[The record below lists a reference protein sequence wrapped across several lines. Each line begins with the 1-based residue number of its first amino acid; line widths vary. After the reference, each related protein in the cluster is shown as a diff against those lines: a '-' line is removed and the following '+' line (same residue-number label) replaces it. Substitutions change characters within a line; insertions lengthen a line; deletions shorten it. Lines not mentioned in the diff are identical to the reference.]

1 MSHVREASC
10 RMAMLTF
17 PLIVIA
23 VIIIIIISH
32 LIIAMV
38 PKWASCFNFF
48 FALFSVVS
56 LCLLNKAEFMLKVQ
70 SLPYGS
76 AVKVFS
82 KMCQDM
88 GSFSSM
94 LTENQNKTKVIYSH
108 SKHLKSLLK
117 IMTIKS
123 LRNSK
128 HIIPYCQ
135 FPVQSINIDIQYV
148 ASKYVCY
155 S

>member
-10 RMAMLTF
+10 RTVLLTI
-17 PLIVIA
+17 PLTVIA
-23 VIIIIIISH
+23 VIIIIITSH
-32 LIIAMV
+32 LIIATV

-48 FALFSVVS
+48 CFL
-56 LCLLNKAEFMLKVQ
+56 LCGFPLLINKAEFMLKVQ
-70 SLPYGS
+70 SLSLGS
-76 AVKVFS
+76 AVEVFS
-82 KMCQDM
+82 KMCQDV

-94 LTENQNKTKVIYSH
+94 LTKNQNKTKVIYSH
-108 SKHLKSLLK
+108 SKHLKSLLR
-117 IMTIKS
+117 IMMIKS

-128 HIIPYCQ
+128 HIVPYYQ
-135 FPVQSINIDIQYV
+135 FPIQSINTNIQYV